1 MHNDSGRVTSWPN
14 GWHGF
19 LNEHSETTF
28 VTARTHSL
36 PDQRPLLAQAQ
47 LPAKL
52 DEPRVKR
59 LGWVAKMPEQR
70 NRPGSWMLCARPR
83 PMPSIHA
90 TPLLRIRLRP
100 PTPMFFF
107 EPSGSKDA
115 QRFRLRSATH
125 SERRVPRIGR
135 LVLMNRRNGT
145 PQPQLSRLSFRAVV
159 PPSPSCGSQMD
170 YGCTTAGAN
179 RYLAKRPLF
188 LDTPAPLPLMRP
200 RGRSHAQKSNYSCS
214 GVKVN
219 LVAGSACPSAE

>member
-135 LVLMNRRNGT
+135 LVLNEQEERD
-145 PQPQLSRLSFRAVV
+145 
-159 PPSPSCGSQMD
+159 SPSHS
-170 YGCTTAGAN
+170 
-179 RYLAKRPLF
+179 YL
-188 LDTPAPLPLMRP
+188 
-200 RGRSHAQKSNYSCS
+200 
-214 GVKVN
+214 
-219 LVAGSACPSAE
+219 ACPSGQLYRPRRLAEARWTMAAPRRAQTDTWRNDRSFWIHPPHCRSCDPEGEATPRNRTIPVAASR

>member
-1 MHNDSGRVTSWPN
+1 MNNDSGRVTSWPN

-107 EPSGSKDA
+107 EPSDSKDA

-135 LVLMNRRNGT
+135 LVLNEQEERDSPATAISPVLQGSCT
-145 PQPQLSRLSFRAVV
+145 ALAVLRK
-159 PPSPSCGSQMD
+159 PDGLWLHHGGRKPIPGE
-170 YGCTTAGAN
+170 TTALSGYTRPIAAHATQ
-179 RYLAKRPLF
+179 RAKPRPEIELF
-188 LDTPAPLPLMRP
+188 L
-200 RGRSHAQKSNYSCS
+200 
-214 GVKVN
+214 
-219 LVAGSACPSAE
+219 